1 MENSTVFSI
10 CNIADFYDHIVK
22 HDTKSCSIYFNV
34 DSIENMS
41 NIKSLIYK
49 NNSKLRMKLFK
60 SEYVK
65 KTSIDEIIG
74 ECHNRFNNKIK
85 NAFLI
90 CNDKRQY
97 HYLTHKFPFV
107 KCIHADEYIDL
118 MKNDDNPIFML
129 DTQYAKQCDKK
140 INVVILRY
148 I

>member
-34 DSIENMS
+34 DSIENMN

-65 KTSIDEIIG
+65 KISIDDIIY
-74 ECHNRFNNKIK
+74 ECHKRFNNKIK

-90 CNDKRQY
+90 CNDKKQY
-97 HYLTHKFPFV
+97 QYLTTNFPFV
-107 KCIHADEYIDL
+107 KCIDTDEYIDL
-118 MKNDDNPIFML
+118 MKNDNNPIFIL
-129 DTQYAKQCDKK
+129 DTQNTKQYDKK

-148 I
+148 F